1 MNKLLLID
9 GSSLLS
15 TSFFGNLPA
24 TYFKARTEEEK
35 AQALKKVLK
44 TSTGIFTNG
53 VFTMTKAL
61 LNLIEKQEPT
71 HIVVA
76 WDVSRNTFRRKAY
89 EGYKANRGVTAPE
102 LSAQFGVM
110 QELLAAMK
118 IPQFMFEEY
127 EADDIIGTFAKQF
140 EQEIPTYILT
150 KDQDAL
156 QLVSEYTRLWLM
168 TSKAKEMYTELQIET
183 KTLKIPDNVFE
194 YTPLYVEEFYG
205 VTPIQII
212 DKKALEGDSSDNI
225 PGVKGVGPKAVGP
238 LLNEFGTVEEI
249 YEYIENTS
257 EKEAKEFFKELG
269 IRSPLAALLK
279 EDDHELVGKQAAFLS
294 KQLATINTQIEELS
308 EVQLTDLVLKVDY
321 EAMLLKFR
329 ELEFK
334 SLVEQMEKKL
344 SA

>member
-44 TSTGIFTNG
+44 TSTGVFTNG

-61 LNLIEKQEPT
+61 LNLMDKQEPT
-71 HIVVA
+71 HLVVA

-102 LSAQFGVM
+102 LSAQFTVM
-110 QELLAAMK
+110 QELLDAMK

-140 EQEIPTYILT
+140 EQSIPTYILT

-168 TSKAKEMYTELQIET
+168 TSKAKEMYKELGIET
-183 KTLKIPDNVFE
+183 KGLNIPDNVFE
-194 YTPLYVEEFYG
+194 YTPIYVEEFYG
-205 VTPIQII
+205 VRPVQII

-249 YEYIENTS
+249 YDYIENTP

-279 EDDHELVGKQAAFLS
+279 EDENELVGKRAAYLS
-294 KQLATINTQIEELS
+294 KELATINTQIEELFN
-308 EVQLTDLVLKVDY
+308 VQIADLELNVDF
-321 EAMLLKFR
+321 EAMLLKFK

-334 SLVEQMEKKL
+334 SLVEQMEKKQT
-344 SA
+344 A